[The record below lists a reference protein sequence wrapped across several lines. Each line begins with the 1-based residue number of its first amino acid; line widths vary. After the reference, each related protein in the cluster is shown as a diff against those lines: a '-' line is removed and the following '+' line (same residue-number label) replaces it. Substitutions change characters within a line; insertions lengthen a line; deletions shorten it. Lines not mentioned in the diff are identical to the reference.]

1 MLPFGINTVVCFP
14 IPETVSWNSD
24 WNVFWKLL
32 CVGILFVIPLAFYLS
47 SWRSNSEQVYWQ
59 TVSAFRLVLIG
70 NTGQGRSSAGNTILG
85 REAFR
90 VDFSLGAVTTE
101 CQSWT
106 GPVAATG
113 PTGWAHRNHVTV
125 VDTPGVSTT
134 MALGH
139 HRAATAECVN
149 LAAPGPHAFL
159 LVIRLGVRF
168 TEEER
173 NAIVSWIQENFGE
186 ESLMYTMVL
195 FTWGDQ
201 LEGKPVEDLLKDNS
215 QLLQLISTCRG
226 RYHVFNNKEKG
237 DHTQV
242 TELLEKI
249 EEMVESNGGNR
260 FNVNT
265 HPVRE
270 KEGSGVVVTVVMLV
284 AVGAVFK
291 LIVDDLWSKIQDGG
305 NRQ

>member
-1 MLPFGINTVVCFP
+1 MWHLLQLNQGKPGERIEP
-14 IPETVSWNSD
+14 PGETVSWNSD

-113 PTGWAHRNHVTV
+113 PTGRAHRNHVTV

-139 HRAATAECVN
+139 HRATTAECVN

-173 NAIVSWIQENFGE
+173 NAIVSWIQENFG
-186 ESLMYTMVL
+186 
-195 FTWGDQ
+195 
-201 LEGKPVEDLLKDNS
+201 
-215 QLLQLISTCRG
+215 
-226 RYHVFNNKEKG
+226 VFNV
-237 DHTQV
+237 H
-242 TELLEKI
+242 
-249 EEMVESNGGNR
+249 
-260 FNVNT
+260 
-265 HPVRE
+265 H
-270 KEGSGVVVTVVMLV
+270 
-284 AVGAVFK
+284 GAVH
-291 LIVDDLWSKIQDGG
+291 WGRPARGETSGG
-305 NRQ
+305 PTEGQQSTATTNQYLQGQISCLQQQGER